1 MNRNK
6 KRPLTCK
13 QVYYKWIR
21 KGFLVGIVL
30 LAAVSLVYAQGRV
43 VISGT
48 VADSTGAPIQEA
60 QIEFR
65 ASNGVAITSSNEKGF
80 FQMKVGEAAG
90 TLLVNFPGFTPFS
103 REIKPGTSAE
113 NLQIRLSPAADLQR
127 IQVTGNVGDRIPAV
141 PSSQYELSSQAIEI
155 SGSLALD
162 DVLRQVPGFSTFRR
176 SSSLFANPTSQGVSL
191 RGVGASATSRSNVL
205 LDGIPLNDP
214 FGGWVYWARLPRMA
228 IESVQV
234 VNGSAS
240 DVYGGGALGGV
251 VNLRTHSAEEAYA
264 RGEVSYG
271 SMNTPDFS
279 FAAGTPIGKWSINA
293 AGQAYQTDGYVA
305 VPPDQ
310 RGAVDTN
317 VGSEALTGFLEGSRT
332 IGERGRFFI
341 RGSGF
346 GESAQNGTPLQND
359 DTTIPELDLG
369 ADWNSTMAGS
379 FSGRVYG
386 LREIYHQ
393 TFSSI
398 APDRSTESLTNVQK
412 NPSQEIGFVGTWSRL
427 FAEKHKVSGGFEG
440 LDTRGHSAE
449 TNYHLGAETALV
461 DAGGRQHS
469 FGFFAQDAYFFAP
482 QWLLTFRWRACGHV
496 EQQ

>member
-1 MNRNK
+1 MSFA
-6 KRPLTCK
+6 
-13 QVYYKWIR
+13 
-21 KGFLVGIVL
+21 GFALV
-30 LAAVSLVYAQGRV
+30 A
-43 VISGT
+43 
-48 VADSTGAPIQEA
+48 
-60 QIEFR
+60 
-65 ASNGVAITSSNEKGF
+65 
-80 FQMKVGEAAG
+80 
-90 TLLVNFPGFTPFS
+90 
-103 REIKPGTSAE
+103 REIRAGISAE
-113 NLQIRLSPAADLQR
+113 NLQIRMLPAANLER
-127 IQVTGNVGDRIPAV
+127 IQVKGGAGTEFRRFP
-141 PSSQYELSSQAIEI
+141 QASTRFLRKRSTI

-240 DVYGGGALGGV
+240 DLYGGGALGGV

-293 AGQAYQTDGYVA
+293 AGQAYQTDGYIA

-369 ADWNSTMAGS
+369 ADWNSTNGGEFFRKSLRVEGDLPPDIFIDCAGPEHGVADERAEEPIAGDRVCGDVVAAVCGEAQS
-379 FSGRVYG
+379 LGRV
-386 LREIYHQ
+386 
-393 TFSSI
+393 
-398 APDRSTESLTNVQK
+398 
-412 NPSQEIGFVGTWSRL
+412 
-427 FAEKHKVSGGFEG
+427 
-440 LDTRGHSAE
+440 
-449 TNYHLGAETALV
+449 
-461 DAGGRQHS
+461 
-469 FGFFAQDAYFFAP
+469 
-482 QWLLTFRWRACGHV
+482 
-496 EQQ
+496 